1 MESHALVAYTEPMN
15 ISHHIPFHVPE
26 ATIAHMRHVAW
37 GTLLL
42 GLAGTSAYL
51 LCSELAML
59 DNGTL
64 YMLP

>member
-1 MESHALVAYTEPMN
+1 MN
-15 ISHHIPFHVPE
+15 IPHHMPLHVPE
-26 ATIAHMRHVAW
+26 ATLAHVRHVAW
-37 GTLLL
+37 GTFLL
-42 GLAGTSAYL
+42 GLVSTSAYL

>member
-1 MESHALVAYTEPMN
+1 MN
-15 ISHHIPFHVPE
+15 IPHHMPLHVPE
-26 ATIAHMRHVAW
+26 ATLAQVRHVAW
-37 GTLLL
+37 GTFLL
-42 GLAGTSAYL
+42 GLASTSAYL

>member
-1 MESHALVAYTEPMN
+1 MPS
-15 ISHHIPFHVPE
+15 HVPE
-26 ATIAHMRHVAW
+26 ATLAHMRQMVW
-37 GTLLL
+37 GALLL

-64 YMLP
+64 YLVP

>member
-1 MESHALVAYTEPMN
+1 MPL
-15 ISHHIPFHVPE
+15 HVPE
-26 ATIAHMRHVAW
+26 ATLAQLRHVAW
-37 GTLLL
+37 GALLL

-64 YMLP
+64 YLVP

>member
-1 MESHALVAYTEPMN
+1 MN
-15 ISHHIPFHVPE
+15 ISHHLPFHVPE
-26 ATIAHMRHVAW
+26 ATLAHMRHVAW

-51 LCSELAML
+51 LCSEMAML